1 MIRHAFSKLR
11 RRMERNHLQRAAQL
25 AHERYQICEHGGM
38 LWLMFDGVR
47 VLPESMLAK
56 SALEILQDIR
66 MDYIKDHTKK
76 EEYNGQ

>member
-1 MIRHAFSKLR
+1 
-11 RRMERNHLQRAAQL
+11 
-25 AHERYQICEHGGM
+25 
-38 LWLMFDGVR
+38 MFDGVR